1 MKHCRYLLL
10 LLALLVSAGLRAQY
24 NPNNP
29 DEPGTKPWLLTLKS
43 IPADAGSF
51 NISKQT
57 SHAAGEQIG
66 LKANDNGN
74 YKFADW
80 EDEEGNIIATTAQYN
95 YTMPAK
101 HVTLVARYTYSP
113 NNPNEPDSPTQHQY
127 SRIYLETSP
136 ADGGS
141 FNVSSGNSYEVGT
154 IVTLHAYNNA
164 NFKFEKWTED
174 GHTIS
179 TDNELEY
186 TVKATDSHLT
196 AHFNYSPGNPGE
208 PSEASISHHLY
219 LKANPSEGGYFNMSS
234 DNSFVAGEV
243 VYLSAYSSSYYQ
255 FRNWA
260 QDGEIVSTS
269 ASFVYIMPDKN
280 TTLVANYDYIYSP
293 DNPNEPGQSQTERYY
308 IYGMRE
314 NVLAGQTINYPVYL
328 ENSGQATGL
337 SIDLN
342 FPLGF
347 TVDATNTSLTAR
359 TNSHTLEVKDLGNN
373 NFRFL
378 VRGAENIQG
387 VNGKVMEIPVS
398 VPDTVTVGN
407 VFTIELSKGA
417 IYKPD
422 GSQAIVTVRNGSMKI
437 LRAAG
442 DIPDSPDYV
451 VSNIQ
456 TTSSTVMPQDVIHL
470 SWQVK
475 NEGNLVGYGGWSE
488 RIYLVSESGKKVCI
502 GTTYY
507 DTNVLDP
514 GATVSRSTDM
524 ALAKLIGIE
533 GAARICITIIP
544 SVSSGEIIEYQS
556 NNSAE
561 TENAPLHVGKRLYLT
576 MPESALAEG
585 EHSTVRC
592 QLSRSGNW
600 TSSEDYELSL
610 LSGDNRLTVPE
621 TVTIPREQSA
631 AYFYLTI
638 NDNNASDA
646 DSVFTVQVSGNGYE
660 AVEGVLVISDD
671 EQPSLQVTASKS
683 EVTEGETFQ
692 LTITA
697 ERPSDGPIPLII
709 TAEQPR
715 RFVLPT
721 KVEIPANETSVT
733 VDVTAVDNDEIELQE
748 SIAIRVSSPGHD
760 ESECVILLN
769 DNDMPTLSLTL
780 TPDAVSEDG
789 GPLALFGMIKR
800 TDNLDKR
807 VIMKLSDDSNGL
819 LSYTTNTIVLE
830 RNKQNVQFNIGVVD
844 NEIVD
849 GDHTVTVK
857 AEVYVTSCDCS
868 IPSNGAGS
876 LTATVTIID
885 NDGPTLKIKPEGTAI
900 LEGSEGNVFVVSH
913 NAPTTKDVKVRIS
926 SDKDDIL
933 EYDHELTIPAGS
945 SSANLLVNVKSNDIS
960 DDSNIVTFKVEADD
974 FAMGSCW
981 LLITDQTLPDAVV
994 SIRADK
1000 ETAEAEST
1008 VGLTI
1013 VVSNQGNSILNSRTP
1028 IEITFSGRKT
1038 PVELTVGKRLAPGD
1052 SAVIEYNYDLPAVT
1066 GVHTFEAIVNGS
1078 ASVEELL
1085 FTNNSSVRVPITV
1098 LPSFIATA
1106 QADKKRYNQGDSI
1119 VITGTTSGS
1128 KGKNTNVEVYII
1140 NDGSRQTITATA
1152 DSEGHFSTVYYPLSS
1167 QIGHFAIGA
1176 CYPGQGLNN
1185 LMDEF
1190 EVIGLVSQQRFTTCE
1205 LSLSDTYSGSIVLLN
1220 PCSFNQN
1227 GITLTQRSES
1237 ENCEFLFNTPK
1248 LVESGKKL
1256 KIDFTIKGNEASE
1269 GHDWQRMPIEIST
1282 TEGAFVSHTIYY
1294 YVHRLEAQL
1303 QTDKSSIET
1312 TMTMGIPREY
1322 PITIRNIGKA
1332 ETGRITFALPSW
1344 IETVTSQDVASLNQ
1358 GDSTTVMLRFLPF
1371 EDMKLNVPVSGHFGI
1386 NCENG
1391 NGVSVSFT
1399 ITPVSETKGTL
1410 SVDVIDEFT
1419 YYTEKAPHVNEA
1431 TVRLMNPSTF
1441 EVVAEGRTDDFGLF
1455 SVELPEGYYAV
1466 SVEADKHKGFEG
1478 HMVVSPGKETSE
1490 EVFLS
1495 YEAITYDWGVVETE
1509 VDDEYE
1515 IETIVKYETRVP
1527 KPVVTISIP
1536 RKRPE
1541 PYSIIPMT
1549 ITNHGLVHALDVSA
1563 WFNVSNGYRLEP
1575 LNDTW
1580 LDTLQAQ
1587 QSYVIYT
1594 KLIPSQQEEDLS
1606 RSRKA
1611 ISSNDCVSITAHSRN
1626 KQPCPKY
1633 PNYDYSRDNVSW
1645 GLCNLIGSPT
1655 GGDFSGGGSG
1665 PGWPSGGGGGGNGYG
1680 YSTGDIHSDPLRFC
1694 DRGPHHVDDYD
1705 PVHRDTVPNKQVPE
1719 INCGEEPKLVYKLVP
1734 VSGTRYKMLGVAAD
1748 GVSQVKLILDPDS
1761 SKIPAQDCDDC
1772 YGFHWE
1778 LSKDGYGTIE
1788 SISDWEAIYTA
1799 PAHFPINIGKTT
1811 TVEAKLRYWRK
1822 GQMTQQV
1829 SSPVT
1834 IEIARPPVVF
1844 IHGLGDN
1851 RTCWFQAERF
1861 LRSMNLYKNNYNCR
1875 PDYQGTNTST
1885 FYDNIGVVYD
1895 GIIEAQRRAID
1906 LGYMA
1911 TKCDLV
1917 GHSMGGILARLF
1929 VERGGRKEDVNRI
1942 ITVNTPHSGSELGD
1956 IVSAH
1961 KLVAGSLARL
1971 FYKKWN
1977 IDAVRDLG
1985 VESDETSLLVNVAG
1999 HFDIPVY
2006 ALGTESD
2013 LREPILLAG
2022 DKLIEALSII
2032 TSVVD
2037 LADPDPVTK
2046 ALCIVLSAALLE
2058 GDHLL
2063 NYDYTQIGDGDL
2075 VVSNDSQKG
2084 GCESSEIIHHGPW
2097 HVNSP
2102 KDIKIK
2108 NRLKEL
2114 LTLPPTDQTFSTTWF
2129 TPSKRTFDHDLID
2142 IVADKILD
2150 VLPIVGDIK
2159 SKLSNYNLYIK
2170 MIQRAI
2176 SKTRRNGRTS
2186 ADAVSSSEER
2196 VISIDLTPPDNYTCP
2211 LVVVS
2216 LNGQPVHFTQAGHS
2230 EVVLPSTF
2238 SGEVKVMPFI
2248 KGEEGELY
2256 YDEQYLT
2263 IDEPLARLV
2272 EIEAEEIFMN
2282 AGDEKELFLTCLW
2295 DDGSETY
2302 AVADQIQLEDKSL
2315 ATFVNGHVKGLS
2327 VGVTQAVVTYG
2338 GLTCNTSI
2346 RVFPS
2351 RTNDNKSDSNSS
2363 GICNTITLSFKQKN
2377 VMTRQAFRGT
2387 LTVNNGSNYNALRDL
2402 KLHLEV
2408 RDEEGKLATQREFQI
2423 DAESLDGFDG
2433 KLAMDAGWTLAADS
2447 KGTATI
2453 LFIPSKY
2460 AAPTKPKDYSFG
2472 GSFSYTDPSTGL
2484 TVTRQLNPVTLTV
2497 NPSPNLEMTYFMQRD
2512 VFGDDALTE
2521 EIEPMIPS
2529 EFALLVNNKGYGD
2542 AKNMNLTTRQPQII
2556 DNQKGLAIDFE
2567 LISTQLNGGEK
2578 TLSMGNS
2585 MASDFGD
2592 IPAHSQAYA
2601 QWWLQSS
2608 LMGHF
2613 IEYDVKANHLTSRD
2627 NPYLS
2632 LIDTVTIHELIH
2644 GFTVRTDTETPVRG
2658 FLVNDIADAE
2668 DLPDEVYFT
2677 DATQK
2682 SVSKVGYASIT
2693 KRSDTEF
2700 LLNVRPSAMGWN
2712 YGSLADPANGKQRL
2726 VSVTRLSD
2734 NAAVATDNVW
2744 QTPCTLRDGKDP
2756 AHESRLH
2763 FVFELQEEGET
2774 YLLSFEQRPDVELQV
2789 ERFKG
2794 GPGEN
2799 EILEQQLKEISVL
2812 FNKPIDAST
2821 FTYDDIT
2828 LTCQGVKQD
2837 VSKIGIS
2844 SISST
2849 EYKLILEPLTNKN
2862 GYFVLTVYTDD
2873 IIDSEGYTGFE
2884 GKQYAWMQ
2892 IVDGSN
2898 IEDITSSEEL
2908 TIKVS
2913 PLPVSDRMFINGNF
2927 RRIRKLIVYDVNGVQ
2942 KMLLEDIAPN
2952 EAIDA
2957 STLPSGVYL
2966 LTIQTEIGTRR
2977 IKIIKV

>member
-113 NNPNEPDSPTQHQY
+113 NNPNEPDSPIQHQY

-174 GHTIS
+174 GQTIS

-234 DNSFVAGEV
+234 DNSFVAGEI

-255 FRNWA
+255 FRNWT

-328 ENSGQATGL
+328 ENTGQTTGL

-347 TVDATNTSLTAR
+347 TVDATNASLTAR

-671 EQPSLQVTASKS
+671 EQPSLQVTATKS

-844 NEIVD
+844 NETVD

-974 FAMGSCW
+974 FAVGSCW

-1000 ETAEAEST
+1000 EEAKAEET
-1008 VGLTI
+1008 VGLSI
-1013 VVSNQGNSILNSRTP
+1013 VVKNVGNSTLRSSTP
-1028 IEITFSGRKT
+1028 IQFAFSGQKNT
-1038 PVELTVGKRLAPGD
+1038 TKLTIGKAVEPGD
-1052 SAVIEYNYDLPAVT
+1052 SVVIDYNYYLPAMV
-1066 GVHTFEAIVNGS
+1066 GEYYFEATVNADGR
-1078 ASVEELL
+1078 VPELL
-1085 FTNNSSVRVPITV
+1085 LANNTSEKAFITL
-1098 LPSFIATA
+1098 LPRFSATA
-1106 QADKKRYNQGDSI
+1106 KAEKEQYKQGETI
-1119 VITGTTSGS
+1119 VISGTASGEE
-1128 KGKNTNVEVYII
+1128 GKNAKVEVYLM
-1140 NDGSRQTITATA
+1140 NDGARLTLDATT
-1152 DSEGHFSTVYYPLSS
+1152 DETGNYSMTWEPMNNLSGHFD
-1167 QIGHFAIGA
+1167 IGA
-1176 CYPGQGLNN
+1176 CYPGSN
-1185 LMDEF
+1185 LKESMNAIDI
-1190 EVIGLVSQQRFTTCE
+1190 IGISA
-1205 LSLSDTYSGSIVLLN
+1205 SGSYDI
-1220 PCSFNQN
+1220 CQ
-1227 GITLTQRSES
+1227 ITLGEIYTG
-1237 ENCEFLFNTPK
+1237 K
-1248 LVESGKKL
+1248 LVIKNPGIVNQTQLRVEQKAQSDNCVFTFSSPDAINAGESVEIGY
-1256 KIDFTIKGNEASE
+1256 TINSCALSQGSS
-1269 GHDWQRMPIEIST
+1269 WQQMPIEIT
-1282 TEGAFVSHTIYY
+1282 TAEGAKLEYLLYYFVYAQKA
-1294 YVHRLEAQL
+1294 VLESNTKYIQ
-1303 QTDKSSIET
+1303 T
-1312 TMTMGIPREY
+1312 TMTLGTPREY
-1322 PITIRNIGKA
+1322 PIVIRNIGKA
-1332 ETGRITFALPSW
+1332 ETGKITLALPSW
-1344 IETVTSQDVASLNQ
+1344 IQTATPVEMASLEQ
-1358 GDSTTVMLRFLPF
+1358 GDSTTIILRFMPT
-1371 EDMKLNVPVSGHFGI
+1371 DRMKLNVKVSGRLGV
-1386 NCENG
+1386 NCANG
-1391 NGVSVSFT
+1391 DGLAIGFE
-1399 ITPVSETKGTL
+1399 ITPVSESKGTL
-1410 SVDVIDEFT
+1410 KIDVVDEFT
-1419 YYTEKAPHVNEA
+1419 FYTDEAPHVEKAKVQVVNPA
-1431 TVRLMNPSTF
+1431 TY
-1441 EVVAEGRTDDFGLF
+1441 EVVAQGETGSNGTF
-1455 SVELPEGYYAV
+1455 SAELEEGYYSV
-1466 SVEADKHKGFEG
+1466 IVEADKHQAYTN
-1478 HMVVSPGKETSE
+1478 HLIVDPGIIKTE
-1490 EVFLS
+1490 EVFLP
-1495 YEAITYDWGVVETE
+1495 YDAVTYDYNVTETE
-1509 VDDEYE
+1509 VNDEYE
-1515 IETIVKYETRVP
+1515 IETIAKFETQVP
-1527 KPVVTISIP
+1527 KPVLTATLPKEAPLPNRIFPVV
-1536 RKRPE
+1536 
-1541 PYSIIPMT
+1541 
-1549 ITNHGLVHALDVSA
+1549 ITNHGLVNAVDVNFSLMVSDGYTLEYLNATSLDSLA
-1563 WFNVSNGYRLEP
+1563 PQS
-1575 LNDTW
+1575 
-1580 LDTLQAQ
+1580 
-1587 QSYVIYT
+1587 SYVLYT
-1594 KLIPSQQEEDLS
+1594 KLKPVNEE
-1606 RSRKA
+1606 A
-1611 ISSNDCVSITAHSRN
+1611 
-1626 KQPCPKY
+1626 
-1633 PNYDYSRDNVSW
+1633 YSRMKEISEEEYCLTIFCYGSFKNLCEKYSNKEIFKAYRKW
-1645 GLCNLIGSPT
+1645 GFCS
-1655 GGDFSGGGSG
+1655 DYSGGGPGSGRPNNNHDGG
-1665 PGWPSGGGGGGNGYG
+1665 PGYPLGNGGGYIDYIAYWEN
-1680 YSTGDIHSDPLRFC
+1680 DIIRMIQKVCDEERSD
-1694 DRGPHHVDDYD
+1694 
-1705 PVHRDTVPNKQVPE
+1705 
-1719 INCGEEPKLVYKLVP
+1719 
-1734 VSGTRYKMLGVAAD
+1734 
-1748 GVSQVKLILDPDS
+1748 
-1761 SKIPAQDCDDC
+1761 
-1772 YGFHWE
+1772 
-1778 LSKDGYGTIE
+1778 
-1788 SISDWEAIYTA
+1788 
-1799 PAHFPINIGKTT
+1799 
-1811 TVEAKLRYWRK
+1811 
-1822 GQMTQQV
+1822 
-1829 SSPVT
+1829 
-1834 IEIARPPVVF
+1834 
-1844 IHGLGDN
+1844 GDN
-1851 RTCWFQAERF
+1851 NEDSCEKTLPMYILNLATCTAGFGSLDDISVNLMELYQESLEKEACRDLLKRGWSLVSCFF
-1861 LRSMNLYKNNYNCR
+1861 NLYKEWNKGEKNNRYKVRYFKLLLSLGGCIPYNV
-1875 PDYQGTNTST
+1875 PDKRLLLAKFLMTAENCALDMYEQMEECGNCLGSRALN
-1885 FYDNIGVVYD
+1885 YVECALPSILPD
-1895 GIIEAQRRAID
+1895 GNCISKRAKAILEKESLAQ
-1906 LGYMA
+1906 
-1911 TKCDLV
+1911 K
-1917 GHSMGGILARLF
+1917 ILAA
-1929 VERGGRKEDVNRI
+1929 I
-1942 ITVNTPHSGSELGD
+1942 ELHIACNPLPISNFD
-1956 IVSAH
+1956 AM
-1961 KLVAGSLARL
+1961 AR
-1971 FYKKWN
+1971 Y
-1977 IDAVRDLG
+1977 AVCMRDLLETDCTDG
-1985 VESDETSLLVNVAG
+1985 LPLSRKTNATYSIESMIQNAE
-1999 HFDIPVY
+1999 
-2006 ALGTESD
+2006 
-2013 LREPILLAG
+2013 
-2022 DKLIEALSII
+2022 LS
-2032 TSVVD
+2032 
-2037 LADPDPVTK
+2037 
-2046 ALCIVLSAALLE
+2046 
-2058 GDHLL
+2058 
-2063 NYDYTQIGDGDL
+2063 
-2075 VVSNDSQKG
+2075 
-2084 GCESSEIIHHGPW
+2084 
-2097 HVNSP
+2097 
-2102 KDIKIK
+2102 
-2108 NRLKEL
+2108 
-2114 LTLPPTDQTFSTTWF
+2114 
-2129 TPSKRTFDHDLID
+2129 
-2142 IVADKILD
+2142 
-2150 VLPIVGDIK
+2150 
-2159 SKLSNYNLYIK
+2159 NLYILS
-2170 MIQRAI
+2170 ILDQFALD
-2176 SKTRRNGRTS
+2176 GYELF
-2186 ADAVSSSEER
+2186 SSEDWYNIVKYIEQHINNND
-2196 VISIDLTPPDNYTCP
+2196 VVNMDEVDLWFNNSEKASVAKEILGYFNNTINGAAEHTFDIDAIVNNCQQFISLQDKINEWGFDNYIDLLNEVRDNLETIAYNDSLQP
-2211 LVVVS
+2211 L
-2216 LNGQPVHFTQAGHS
+2216 P
-2230 EVVLPSTF
+2230 
-2238 SGEVKVMPFI
+2238 K
-2248 KGEEGELY
+2248 Y
-2256 YDEQYLT
+2256 
-2263 IDEPLARLV
+2263 
-2272 EIEAEEIFMN
+2272 
-2282 AGDEKELFLTCLW
+2282 
-2295 DDGSETY
+2295 
-2302 AVADQIQLEDKSL
+2302 
-2315 ATFVNGHVKGLS
+2315 
-2327 VGVTQAVVTYG
+2327 VVTLKPVVEKFFLSQKAIG
-2338 GLTCNTSI
+2338 RSIQEFFGEPIWMDTPLDELTSFLSRLEVFMDEDGYITEIPQEILNQRPSPVSEAHVTTFIERLQNTVLRERGEI
-2346 RVFPS
+2346 YNNNNAI
-2351 RTNDNKSDSNSS
+2351 NDSVIQEAIQYIINVDRYARSMGYEDITDLYSSYLSNALVLSQDEMVIDGDPSS

-2377 VMTRQAFRGT
+2377 VMTRQAFRGM
-2387 LTVNNGSNYNALRDL
+2387 LSVNNGHKDEEL
-2402 KLHLEV
+2402 KDIKVYLEV

-2460 AAPTKPKDYSFG
+2460 AAPTESKDYSFG

-2668 DLPDEVYFT
+2668 DLPDEVYFS

-2734 NAAVATDNVW
+2734 NAAIATDNVW

-2756 AHESRLH
+2756 VHENRLH

-2913 PLPVSDRMFINGNF
+2913 PLPVSDRMFLNGNF

>member
-255 FRNWA
+255 FRNWT

-328 ENSGQATGL
+328 ENTGQTTGL

-347 TVDATNTSLTAR
+347 TVDATNASLTAR

-422 GSQAIVTVRNGSMKI
+422 GSQAIVTVRNGSIKI

-524 ALAKLIGIE
+524 ALAKLMGIE

-646 DSVFTVQVSGNGYE
+646 DSVFTLQVSGNGYE

-844 NEIVD
+844 NETVD

-933 EYDHELTIPAGS
+933 EYNHELTIPAGS

-1000 ETAEAEST
+1000 EEAKAEET
-1008 VGLTI
+1008 VGLSI
-1013 VVSNQGNSILNSRTP
+1013 VVKNVGNSTLPSFTP
-1028 IEITFSGRKT
+1028 IQFAFSGQRNTTKLT
-1038 PVELTVGKRLAPGD
+1038 IGKAVEPGD
-1052 SAVIEYNYDLPAVT
+1052 SVVIDYNYYLPAMV
-1066 GVHTFEAIVNGS
+1066 GEYYFEATVNADGR
-1078 ASVEELL
+1078 VPELL
-1085 FTNNSSVRVPITV
+1085 LANNTSEKAFITL
-1098 LPSFIATA
+1098 LPRFSATA
-1106 QADKKRYNQGDSI
+1106 KAEKEQYKQGETI
-1119 VITGTTSGS
+1119 VISGTASGEE
-1128 KGKNTNVEVYII
+1128 GKNAKVEVYLM
-1140 NDGSRQTITATA
+1140 NDGARLTVEAMTDEIGSYTVTWQPFNKL
-1152 DSEGHFSTVYYPLSS
+1152 SGHFD
-1167 QIGHFAIGA
+1167 IGA
-1176 CYPGQGLNN
+1176 CYPGSGIKES
-1185 LMDEF
+1185 MDAF
-1190 EVIGLVSQQRFTTCE
+1190 DVIGISTSGNYATCQITIGETFTGKLVVT
-1205 LSLSDTYSGSIVLLN
+1205 N
-1220 PCSFNQN
+1220 PGTIRQ
-1227 GITLTQRSES
+1227 TQLKVEQKAQS
-1237 ENCEFLFNTPK
+1237 ENCVFAFNVPNAINAGES
-1248 LVESGKKL
+1248 VEIAYSINSSAL
-1256 KIDFTIKGNEASE
+1256 SQGNS
-1269 GHDWQRMPIEIST
+1269 WQQMPIEIT
-1282 TEGAFVSHTIYY
+1282 TAEGAKIDYLLYY
-1294 YVHRLEAQL
+1294 YVHAQKAVLE
-1303 QTDKSSIET
+1303 SSTKYICT
-1312 TMTMGIPREY
+1312 TMTLDTPREY
-1322 PITIRNIGKA
+1322 PIVIRNIGKG
-1332 ETGRITFALPSW
+1332 ETGKITLALPSW
-1344 IETVTSQDVASLNQ
+1344 IQTSTPKEMASLSQ
-1358 GDSTTVMLRFLPF
+1358 GDSTTIVLRFMPT
-1371 EDMKLNVPVSGHFGI
+1371 DRMKLNVKVTGQFGI
-1386 NCENG
+1386 NCAKGDGMAIGFE
-1391 NGVSVSFT
+1391 

-1410 SVDVIDEFT
+1410 KLDVVDEFT
-1419 YYTEKAPHVNEA
+1419 FYTDEAPHVENA
-1431 TVRLMNPSTF
+1431 KVQIVNPATF
-1441 EVVAEGRTDDFGLF
+1441 EVVAQGETGKDGIFT
-1455 SVELPEGYYAV
+1455 VEVEEGYYTLT
-1466 SVEADKHKGFEG
+1466 VEADKHHTYTSKLI
-1478 HMVVSPGKETSE
+1478 VDPGLEKVE
-1490 EVFLS
+1490 EIFLP
-1495 YEAITYDWGVVETE
+1495 YDAVTYDYTVTETE
-1509 VDDEYE
+1509 VEDEYE
-1515 IETIVKYETRVP
+1515 IETIAKFETRVP
-1527 KPVVTISIP
+1527 KPVLTMTLPEDTPLPNSIFP
-1536 RKRPE
+1536 VV
-1541 PYSIIPMT
+1541 
-1549 ITNHGLVHALDVSA
+1549 ITKHGLINAV
-1563 WFNVSNGYRLEP
+1563 NVSISVNVTLGDYTLESM
-1575 LNDTW
+1575 NTTH
-1580 LDTLQAQ
+1580 LDILAAHSSYILYVKLLPARNEEAYSRSSAIS
-1587 QSYVIYT
+1587 QSEYCLAIRGSGSFDNLCKKYT
-1594 KLIPSQQEEDLS
+1594 NEEIFEAYKQWGTCSQQTGS
-1606 RSRKA
+1606 S
-1611 ISSNDCVSITAHSRN
+1611 SSN
-1626 KQPCPKY
+1626 
-1633 PNYDYSRDNVSW
+1633 
-1645 GLCNLIGSPT
+1645 
-1655 GGDFSGGGSG
+1655 GDSHNNNNGGSLG
-1665 PGWPSGGGGGGNGYG
+1665 FPIGGGGGNYT
-1680 YSTGDIHSDPLRFC
+1680 SRTNFGDVSSSAPMKICDEKKPEKDDIPDPNDLVNEKYKNTNDC
-1694 DRGPHHVDDYD
+1694 DD
-1705 PVHRDTVPNKQVPE
+1705 
-1719 INCGEEPKLVYKLVP
+1719 VP
-1734 VSGTRYKMLGVAAD
+1734 VFNFLIASTTNGRERKGVAAD
-1748 GVSQVKLILDPDS
+1748 GV
-1761 SKIPAQDCDDC
+1761 AQIRFVLSEGSMVPRESCGYTYKWTLSCDDE
-1772 YGFHWE
+1772 GVTNLGTLTNE
-1778 LSKDGYGTIE
+1778 NSLKDV
-1788 SISDWEAIYTA
+1788 IYTA
-1799 PAHFPINIGKTT
+1799 PVNFPNTLEKSSYTVKATLTYSNGFINDQ
-1811 TVEAKLRYWRK
+1811 AA
-1822 GQMTQQV
+1822 
-1829 SSPVT
+1829 PVI
-1834 IEIARPPVVF
+1834 IEIVRVPVVLV
-1844 IHGLGDN
+1844 HGLNASAVRKEDGN
-1851 RTCWFQAERF
+1851 WQNFITHLKKSKCFE
-1861 LRSMNLYKNNYNCR
+1861 
-1875 PDYQGTNTST
+1875 DYQIYAKDYSETNNSFLNVNNMVVTKAIT
-1885 FYDNIGVVYD
+1885 EIKTIYVKKKYEMAQADIIGY
-1895 GIIEAQRRAID
+1895 
-1906 LGYMA
+1906 
-1911 TKCDLV
+1911 
-1917 GHSMGGILARLF
+1917 SMGGLLSRIH
-1929 VERGGRKEDVNRI
+1929 VQQNRKKNDVHKL
-1942 ITVNTPHSGSELGD
+1942 ITLNTPHSGCEIGD
-1956 IVSAH
+1956 MVMHDVYFGMYAYA
-1961 KLVAGSLARL
+1961 AGFKPL
-1971 FYKKWN
+1971 
-1977 IDAVRDLG
+1977 DAVKDMA
-1985 VESDETSLLVNVAG
+1985 VESSTIDNMLNGSTLSNGKGVPVHSVATVSEIMNILSKSVFNIIAAYCINNHSREYDRIQPSDGVVSLDSQLGNCSVTTTIDKYPTGPGHQNSPKNDKVMTELTYLLRCPIIDVKFSTEWFRPTNRTFLSDSPYLSRKKEFAYNNDIHLIGDLKNDSLYVLLDCDSLYDNHIISAYFSGGNYQVTDSSTLVCSIPSTFEGNILVTGLGKKKGVIALDSIFVNVAKAKTQP
-1999 HFDIPVY
+1999 IAISPV
-2006 ALGTESD
+2006 
-2013 LREPILLAG
+2013 PVFVNVG
-2022 DKLIEALSII
+2022 DTSI
-2032 TSVVD
+2032 VR
-2037 LADPDPVTK
+2037 
-2046 ALCIVLSAALLE
+2046 ALCQWA
-2058 GDHLL
+2058 
-2063 NYDYTQIGDGDL
+2063 
-2075 VVSNDSQKG
+2075 
-2084 GCESSEIIHHGPW
+2084 
-2097 HVNSP
+2097 
-2102 KDIKIK
+2102 
-2108 NRLKEL
+2108 
-2114 LTLPPTDQTFSTTWF
+2114 
-2129 TPSKRTFDHDLID
+2129 
-2142 IVADKILD
+2142 
-2150 VLPIVGDIK
+2150 
-2159 SKLSNYNLYIK
+2159 
-2170 MIQRAI
+2170 
-2176 SKTRRNGRTS
+2176 
-2186 ADAVSSSEER
+2186 
-2196 VISIDLTPPDNYTCP
+2196 
-2211 LVVVS
+2211 
-2216 LNGQPVHFTQAGHS
+2216 
-2230 EVVLPSTF
+2230 
-2238 SGEVKVMPFI
+2238 
-2248 KGEEGELY
+2248 
-2256 YDEQYLT
+2256 
-2263 IDEPLARLV
+2263 
-2272 EIEAEEIFMN
+2272 
-2282 AGDEKELFLTCLW
+2282 
-2295 DDGSETY
+2295 DGSETY
-2302 AVADQIQLEDKSL
+2302 VVPESITPDEELASYTDGVLIGKKTGIGSVSLGFKGFTCSAPLYVYSL
-2315 ATFVNGHVKGLS
+2315 AKEEEDDR
-2327 VGVTQAVVTYG
+2327 G
-2338 GLTCNTSI
+2338 G
-2346 RVFPS
+2346 
-2351 RTNDNKSDSNSS
+2351 SS

-2377 VMTRQAFRGT
+2377 VMTRQAFRGM
-2387 LTVNNGSNYNALRDL
+2387 LSVNNGHKDEEL
-2402 KLHLEV
+2402 KDIKVYLEV

-2460 AAPTKPKDYSFG
+2460 AAPTEPKDYSFG

-2734 NAAVATDNVW
+2734 NAAIATDNVW
-2744 QTPCTLRDGKDP
+2744 QTPCTLRDSKDP
-2756 AHESRLH
+2756 VHENRLH

-2837 VSKIGIS
+2837 VSNIGIS

-2849 EYKLILEPLTNKN
+2849 EYKLLLEPLTNKN

>member
-174 GHTIS
+174 GQTIS

-255 FRNWA
+255 FRNWT

-328 ENSGQATGL
+328 ENTGQTTGL

-347 TVDATNTSLTAR
+347 TVDATNASLTAR

-422 GSQAIVTVRNGSMKI
+422 GSQAIVTVRNGSIKI

-456 TTSSTVMPQDVIHL
+456 TTSSTVMPQDFIHL

-646 DSVFTVQVSGNGYE
+646 DSVFTLQVSGNGYE

-671 EQPSLQVTASKS
+671 EQPSLQVRVSKS

-748 SIAIRVSSPGHD
+748 SIAIRVSSPGHG

-844 NEIVD
+844 NETVD

-857 AEVYVTSCDCS
+857 AEVYATSCDCS

-933 EYDHELTIPAGS
+933 EYDHELTIPVGS

-974 FAMGSCW
+974 FAVGSCW

-1000 ETAEAEST
+1000 EEAKAEET
-1008 VGLTI
+1008 VGLSI
-1013 VVSNQGNSILNSRTP
+1013 VVKNVGNSTLRSSTP
-1028 IEITFSGRKT
+1028 IQFAFSGQKNT
-1038 PVELTVGKRLAPGD
+1038 TKLTIGKAVEPGD
-1052 SAVIEYNYDLPAVT
+1052 SVVIDYNYYLPAMV
-1066 GVHTFEAIVNGS
+1066 GEYYFEATVNADGR
-1078 ASVEELL
+1078 VPELL
-1085 FTNNSSVRVPITV
+1085 LANNTSEKAFITL
-1098 LPSFIATA
+1098 LPRFSATA
-1106 QADKKRYNQGDSI
+1106 KAEKEQYKQGETI
-1119 VITGTTSGS
+1119 VISGTASGEE
-1128 KGKNTNVEVYII
+1128 GKNAKVEVYLM
-1140 NDGSRQTITATA
+1140 NDGARLTLDATT
-1152 DSEGHFSTVYYPLSS
+1152 DETGNYSMTWEPMNNLSGHFD
-1167 QIGHFAIGA
+1167 IGA
-1176 CYPGQGLNN
+1176 CYPGSN
-1185 LMDEF
+1185 LKESMNAIDI
-1190 EVIGLVSQQRFTTCE
+1190 IGISA
-1205 LSLSDTYSGSIVLLN
+1205 SGSYDI
-1220 PCSFNQN
+1220 CQ
-1227 GITLTQRSES
+1227 ITLGEIYTG
-1237 ENCEFLFNTPK
+1237 K
-1248 LVESGKKL
+1248 LVIKNPGIVNQTQLSVEQKAQSDNCVLTFSTPNAINAGESVEIGY
-1256 KIDFTIKGNEASE
+1256 TINSSALSQGSS
-1269 GHDWQRMPIEIST
+1269 WQQMPIEIT
-1282 TEGAFVSHTIYY
+1282 TAEGAKLEYLLYYFVYAQKA
-1294 YVHRLEAQL
+1294 VLESNTKYIQ
-1303 QTDKSSIET
+1303 T
-1312 TMTMGIPREY
+1312 TMTLGTPREY
-1322 PITIRNIGKA
+1322 PIVIRNIGKA
-1332 ETGRITFALPSW
+1332 ETGKITLALPSW
-1344 IETVTSQDVASLNQ
+1344 IQTATPVEMASLEQ
-1358 GDSTTVMLRFLPF
+1358 GDSTTIILRFMPT
-1371 EDMKLNVPVSGHFGI
+1371 DRMKLNTKVTGRFGV
-1386 NCENG
+1386 NCDNG
-1391 NGVSVSFT
+1391 DGLAVGFE
-1399 ITPVSETKGTL
+1399 ITPVSDAKGTL
-1410 SVDVIDEFT
+1410 TIDVVDEFT
-1419 YYTEKAPHVNEA
+1419 FYTDESPHVEEA
-1431 TVRLMNPSTF
+1431 NVQVMNPATYEIVTQGKTNKDGTF
-1441 EVVAEGRTDDFGLF
+1441 TAELK
-1455 SVELPEGYYAV
+1455 EGYY
-1466 SVEADKHKGFEG
+1466 SITVEAEKHQTYTSCLI
-1478 HMVVSPGKETSE
+1478 VDPGIIKTE
-1490 EVFLS
+1490 EVFLP
-1495 YEAITYDWGVVETE
+1495 YDAVTYDYNVTETE
-1509 VDDEYE
+1509 VNDEYE
-1515 IETIVKYETRVP
+1515 IETIAKFETRVP
-1527 KPVVTISIP
+1527 KPVLTMTLPEDAPLPNSIFP
-1536 RKRPE
+1536 VV
-1541 PYSIIPMT
+1541 
-1549 ITNHGLVHALDVSA
+1549 ITNHGLINAVDVNFSLTVSGGYSLEFLNATSLDSLAPQSSYILYAKLKPNNKEEASSRMKEISETEYCLDIWGYGSFVNLCNKYTNEEIFKAYSKWGYCGLNHYFDFWNELA
-1563 WFNVSNGYRLEP
+1563 QYLHLRPSSPTDNEPSDVNPWDFFNDIINFVKICDKNKPDNEDYDISDDDIP
-1575 LNDTW
+1575 QNDNCN
-1580 LDTLQAQ
+1580 DKPTL
-1587 QSYVIYT
+1587 SY
-1594 KLIPSQQEEDLS
+1594 KLITVDGK
-1606 RSRKA
+1606 RKEM
-1611 ISSNDCVSITAHSRN
+1611 N
-1626 KQPCPKY
+1626 
-1633 PNYDYSRDNVSW
+1633 
-1645 GLCNLIGSPT
+1645 
-1655 GGDFSGGGSG
+1655 
-1665 PGWPSGGGGGGNGYG
+1665 
-1680 YSTGDIHSDPLRFC
+1680 
-1694 DRGPHHVDDYD
+1694 
-1705 PVHRDTVPNKQVPE
+1705 
-1719 INCGEEPKLVYKLVP
+1719 
-1734 VSGTRYKMLGVAAD
+1734 GVAAD
-1748 GVSQVKLILDPDS
+1748 GVSQIMIVLDPNES
-1761 SKIPAQDCDDC
+1761 IIPSDDC
-1772 YGFHWE
+1772 EWTCHWT
-1778 LSKDGYGTIE
+1778 LKDDDGRIGTLENTE
-1788 SISDWEAIYTA
+1788 SWSEVIYTA
-1799 PAHFPINIGKTT
+1799 PEDYPNEYGSEMTLTARNDVYKDGVWKFYKEQ
-1811 TVEAKLRYWRK
+1811 TVILTR
-1822 GQMTQQV
+1822 V
-1829 SSPVT
+1829 
-1834 IEIARPPVVF
+1834 PVVF
-1844 IHGLGDN
+1844 LHGVNGHNDVWEKCIEKLIRDKRIYEEWQIVNHEYGFTNNAKFNINYKQAGLGKVKCD
-1851 RTCWFQAERF
+1851 R
-1861 LRSMNLYKNNYNCR
+1861 NYN
-1875 PDYQGTNTST
+1875 
-1885 FYDNIGVVYD
+1885 DNKIVFKKMDLIGY
-1895 GIIEAQRRAID
+1895 
-1906 LGYMA
+1906 
-1911 TKCDLV
+1911 
-1917 GHSMGGILARLF
+1917 SMGGVLARF
-1929 VERGGRKEDVNRI
+1929 YIQEYRRKDDVHKL
-1942 ITVNTPHSGSELGD
+1942 ITVDTPHSGSELGD
-1956 IVSAH
+1956 FVQVYPICKSVAEHLGYKPLDALHDMAVTSDATRRQLNGLDKISNIKVPVHSIVATTNDIQYLNNCKQLEAMSALISATPYLFYRAMEIVGVAYDFTRCLMPGDLCVSLDSQIGGLEPPYYSKYSGLNH
-1961 KLVAGSLARL
+1961 VNCAKSSDVIERIADLLVGASSNNSLFSKSWFKPEMRFYPPLYARSLANEIVIEKSL
-1971 FYKKWN
+1971 PIP
-1977 IDAVRDLG
+1977 IDAIIDGDTLQIDVTQTSNL
-1985 VESDETSLLVNVAG
+1985 ESCLIIASFGETYQYSNEMLFRCPIPSAFSG
-1999 HFDIPVY
+1999 DIKIY
-2006 ALGTESD
+2006 ALGRTSEDIIFEDSTFINVPYP
-2013 LREPILLAG
+2013 RAYPV
-2022 DKLIEALSII
+2022 SI
-2032 TSVVD
+2032 TSND
-2037 LADPDPVTK
+2037 
-2046 ALCIVLSAALLE
+2046 IVLIKDIPSSVQVRCLWSDGSTTYVRPNKIAVENKLAAYNNDELIGMKVGTGTLTLSYMGISCSANLIVISDFGE
-2058 GDHLL
+2058 KG
-2063 NYDYTQIGDGDL
+2063 
-2075 VVSNDSQKG
+2075 SNDDEDSDD
-2084 GCESSEIIHHGPW
+2084 
-2097 HVNSP
+2097 SP
-2102 KDIKIK
+2102 SIC
-2108 NRLKEL
+2108 
-2114 LTLPPTDQTFSTTWF
+2114 ST
-2129 TPSKRTFDHDLID
+2129 
-2142 IVADKILD
+2142 V
-2150 VLPIVGDIK
+2150 
-2159 SKLSNYNLYIK
+2159 
-2170 MIQRAI
+2170 
-2176 SKTRRNGRTS
+2176 
-2186 ADAVSSSEER
+2186 
-2196 VISIDLTPPDNYTCP
+2196 
-2211 LVVVS
+2211 
-2216 LNGQPVHFTQAGHS
+2216 
-2230 EVVLPSTF
+2230 
-2238 SGEVKVMPFI
+2238 
-2248 KGEEGELY
+2248 
-2256 YDEQYLT
+2256 
-2263 IDEPLARLV
+2263 
-2272 EIEAEEIFMN
+2272 
-2282 AGDEKELFLTCLW
+2282 
-2295 DDGSETY
+2295 
-2302 AVADQIQLEDKSL
+2302 
-2315 ATFVNGHVKGLS
+2315 
-2327 VGVTQAVVTYG
+2327 
-2338 GLTCNTSI
+2338 
-2346 RVFPS
+2346 
-2351 RTNDNKSDSNSS
+2351 
-2363 GICNTITLSFKQKN
+2363 TLSFKQKN
-2377 VMTRQAFRGT
+2377 VMARQAFRGT
-2387 LTVNNGSNYNALRDL
+2387 LTVNNGHENEEL
-2402 KLHLEV
+2402 KDIKVYLEV
-2408 RDEEGKLATQREFQI
+2408 RNEEGKLATQREFQI

-2460 AAPTKPKDYSFG
+2460 AAPTEPKDYSFG

-2668 DLPDEVYFT
+2668 DLPDEVYFS

-2734 NAAVATDNVW
+2734 NAAIATDNVW

-2756 AHESRLH
+2756 VHENRLH

-2913 PLPVSDRMFINGNF
+2913 PLPVSDRMFLNGNF